1 MMSRPALN
9 EAPDPQQIARLARRT
24 MSGMERRKK
33 FDKISFFD
41 DAYWMPSQLTWLAG
55 NDTAICKIISG
66 GNRSGKTHCAA
77 AEVAWHLTGQY
88 PQWWRGRRYRAPI
101 RAWAVGASSS
111 QVRWSLQVHLC
122 GEEFGQG
129 MVPLESFAKRP
140 TMQPGGTG
148 AIETIYVT
156 YYDAAGKIDGTS
168 SLSFR
173 SYEQK
178 REKLQAEGLDL
189 VWADERPPRQIY
201 SELLARTM
209 DRNGSILISYTA
221 IGMCPDD
228 VDAVFFNTSG
238 SDRLLV
244 VIPTEE
250 VKHISE
256 ERREALARELPE
268 EEIETRLHGT
278 PMQGRGAIF
287 DPALI
292 ARATR
297 YFDLDEIRRAQHIL
311 GIDIGWGHGFACA
324 WLAWSPE
331 MQKYWV
337 HDSFMMKETT
347 VADFVRR
354 IHAMTGGLKILVAH
368 PHDSSHHNIVD
379 GRATAQVLKDEGL
392 NVMLHSVRNP
402 GGGLDPN
409 IGIAQIK
416 QALTED
422 RVSIN
427 KSNTE
432 LLTQMRLYHRGEDFK
447 PVKTNDD
454 VIDALRYAWLAKG
467 HAKMLDQY
475 DGIGYGRAPYA
486 HQKRTGSGVP
496 LMAKNIDFDLF

>member
-1 MMSRPALN
+1 MGRPPHE
-9 EAPDPQQIARLARRT
+9 EAPDPQRIARLARRT
-24 MSGMERRKK
+24 MSGLERRKK
-33 FDKISFFD
+33 YDRLSFMD
-41 DAYWMPSQLTWLAG
+41 DQYWYPSQLEFFTG
-55 NDTAICKIISG
+55 TDTAITKIVTG
-66 GNRSGKTHCAA
+66 GNRSGKTLCAC
-77 AEVAWHLTGQY
+77 AEMAWQLTGRY
-88 PQWWRGRRYRAPI
+88 PSWFRGKRFKGPI
-101 RAWAVGASSS
+101 RAWAVGSSS
-111 QVRWSLQVHLC
+111 EQVRWSLQVHLC
-122 GEEFGQG
+122 GNEFGEG
-129 MVPLESFAKRP
+129 LIPLEDFNRRP
-140 TMQPGGTG
+140 TMKPGATG
-148 AIETIYVT
+148 AIDTIYVNHYT
-156 YYDAAGKIDGTS
+156 DGKPDGVS
-168 SLSFR
+168 SLSFK
-173 SYEQK
+173 SSEQK
-178 REKLQAEGLDL
+178 REKLQAEAVQVIL
-189 VWADERPPRQIY
+189 ADERPPRQIY

-209 DRNGSILISYTA
+209 DTNEIILISYTA
-221 IGMCPDD
+221 IGICADD
-228 VDAVFFNTSG
+228 IDEVFFSTSG

-268 EEIETRLHGT
+268 DEIETRLHGT
-278 PMQGRGAIF
+278 PMQGGGAIF

-292 ARATR
+292 ARASR
-297 YFDLDEIRRAQHIL
+297 HFYLDEIRRAQHIL
-311 GIDIGWGHGFACA
+311 GIDTGWGHGFACA

-331 MQKYWV
+331 MQRYWIY
-337 HDSFMMKETT
+337 DSFMMKETT

-354 IHAMTGGLKILVAH
+354 IHAMTSGLKILVAH

-416 QALTED
+416 QALAED

-454 VIDALRYAWLAKG
+454 VIDALRYAWLAKS

-486 HQKRTGSGVP
+486 HQRRVCR
-496 LMAKNIDFDLF
+496 